1 MKFTLCHIFF
11 QVCQQGEKGDKG
23 DPCAPGPVGPK
34 GERGFPGYSGKSGP
48 PGEKGDQGFRG
59 SLGPICKLQG
69 NILIIY
75 FRKIK
80 IVYKSDQWSHTRGQQ
95 TTGKMNIDK
104 FDYFS
109 ILGWKFKD

>member
-1 MKFTLCHIFF
+1 VKFPLWHIFF

-34 GERGFPGYSGKSGP
+34 GERGFPGSSGKSGP

-59 SLGPICKLQG
+59 SYGPICKFQG

-75 FRKIK
+75 FRKSKLTTNQISGLIHVASK
-80 IVYKSDQWSHTRGQQ
+80 QQ
-95 TTGKMNIDK
+95 EK
-104 FDYFS
+104 
-109 ILGWKFKD
+109 